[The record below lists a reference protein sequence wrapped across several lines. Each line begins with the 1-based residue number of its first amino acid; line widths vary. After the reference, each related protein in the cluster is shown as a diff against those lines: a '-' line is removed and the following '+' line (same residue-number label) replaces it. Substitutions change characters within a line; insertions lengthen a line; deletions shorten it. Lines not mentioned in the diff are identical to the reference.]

1 VTVVSVG
8 VALAEEPTPG
18 ADDSLPGALDGCTEW
33 IEEPDGALTCTE
45 QSDSMMGDSGLGSA
59 DDGFP
64 AIFGVFFVLFLIVAV
79 AGTFWKVSTARRLA
93 TQSGMNP
100 DDATAMSLLTDNGL
114 EATYVASQVRQGSG
128 QQAQRSAA
136 DRLRDLEEL
145 HKQGLITTVEYAE
158 RREVILKSL

>member
-1 VTVVSVG
+1 VTVTGSFAVFADELPGDPGLDCPDNAPGDHPMYTSTDG
-8 VALAEEPTPG
+8 TNWTADCDSGFG
-18 ADDSLPGALDGCTEW
+18 ADDGV
-33 IEEPDGALTCTE
+33 
-45 QSDSMMGDSGLGSA
+45 
-59 DDGFP
+59 P
-64 AIFGVFFVLFLIVAV
+64 AILGVFFVLFLIVAV